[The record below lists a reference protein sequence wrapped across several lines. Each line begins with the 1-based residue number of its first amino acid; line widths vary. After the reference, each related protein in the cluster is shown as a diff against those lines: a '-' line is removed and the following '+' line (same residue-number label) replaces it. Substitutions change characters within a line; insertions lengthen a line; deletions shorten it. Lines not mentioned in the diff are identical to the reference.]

1 MHTVKFTKRIIIKR
15 KEGIIERRSKRC
27 EKKIGQA
34 GRDGGKKNSPV
45 PLVVENAKHH
55 AAKDQ
60 HHLPRSSAPFFS
72 REKNRGEENLDSS
85 FRASERRGEKEE
97 RDRGTTERDSTIR
110 RGVQCTRPLDG

>member
-1 MHTVKFTKRIIIKR
+1 MR
-15 KEGIIERRSKRC
+15 KKNLPSRVER
-27 EKKIGQA
+27 E
-34 GRDGGKKNSPV
+34 KNSPV

-60 HHLPRSSAPFFS
+60 HHLPRSSASFFS
-72 REKNRGEENLDSS
+72 RERSTEGEENLESS

-97 RDRGTTERDSTIR
+97 RATRSRNDTERDSTIR